1 VVNPKNRRFVAG
13 LVCLLSLF
21 AFVPAGIQ
29 AEEAAPVP
37 QAVTQE
43 AGQAAPVLAE
53 GLLCQDEGKPAAGAP
68 QPAAP
73 GAAPEGALFRLP
85 VPPSSCPVSCE
96 PNACTWACGGGP
108 RTCKNNC
115 CVCLL

>member
-1 VVNPKNRRFVAG
+1 MNPRNRRFVAG
-13 LVCLLSLF
+13 LVCLLALF
-21 AFVPAGIQ
+21 ALVSVVAQ
-29 AEEAAPVP
+29 AEETAPAP

-43 AGQAAPVLAE
+43 EGQSAPVLAE
-53 GLLCQDEGKPAAGAP
+53 GLLCQETGKPATGAP

-73 GAAPEGALFRLP
+73 GTAPEGALFRLP

-96 PNACTWACGGGP
+96 ENACMWACAGGP

>member
-1 VVNPKNRRFVAG
+1 MNPKNRRFVAG

-21 AFVPAGIQ
+21 AFVPTGAQ
-29 AEEAAPVP
+29 AEETVPVP
-37 QAVTQE
+37 QAVTQQE
-43 AGQAAPVLAE
+43 SQATPVLVE
-53 GLLCQDEGKPAAGAP
+53 GLLCQDKPAAGAP

-73 GAAPEGALFRLP
+73 GTAPEGALFRLP

-96 PNACTWACGGGP
+96 ENACMWACAGGP